1 MWRLGCQKRFDND
14 TDLMAEDLQK
24 FTTPT
29 TEVGPSVDT
38 RAVNFRHSSNITQKK
53 LRRAMP
59 LVGDRAAVL
68 KGFVTAIDNAD
79 IVRRNDESVI
89 ADSAHSTAKATVVSK
104 KKSPSSVDTN
114 MTDGDR
120 SLADFCDEPDKE
132 VRCGH
137 GKLTAKALLTTL
149 TLTRTYTYTYLTH
162 LQPIAKHGKAAE

>member
-1 MWRLGCQKRFDND
+1 
-14 TDLMAEDLQK
+14 
-24 FTTPT
+24 
-29 TEVGPSVDT
+29 
-38 RAVNFRHSSNITQKK
+38 
-53 LRRAMP
+53 MP

-120 SLADFCDEPDKE
+120 SLAE